1 MDFRYLH
8 ENEIYPLPS
17 GSGFLVY
24 APLSGSMFHLVKD
37 DVERLEKWLAGENKE
52 DDEAAHLLESIRKE
66 RSDKRTIPV
75 KRNVSELHKL
85 TILPT
90 YQCNFKCS
98 YCYSAQGRERKTL
111 SKEKAMAAIDFFISR
126 NRTSLHDLW
135 LAILGGGEPF
145 MSPQLTGEIILKAR
159 ERAKEQGFSLGI
171 GLTTNGSIYDERLS
185 EIMVTNDVY
194 LGVSFEVLKDIQE
207 EQRQNYDKVVKVV
220 RQYMD
225 DGVDIMV
232 KSIITPKNVSRLND
246 MVKQLHIL
254 FPKVKKYKLQIVE
267 DPVIFSNR
275 DVMRNFY
282 LQFSKYF
289 FDAQKTGFDLGIDVY
304 VLASKYIDMLIEH
317 YCGGEMC
324 LNPEGTITVCH
335 RFSSPKEKQYQ
346 DIVYGRVTEEG
357 EVLFDDEKFR
367 KLISHDI
374 KMQSKCQEC
383 FVKWHCG
390 GGCLAQSM
398 IYASDQLDIICE
410 WTRQFTQEILERQIA
425 AAKRQ
430 EANGKN

>member
-8 ENEIYPLPS
+8 DNEIYPLAS
-17 GSGFLVY
+17 DTRFLVY
-24 APLSGSMFHLVKD
+24 APLAGSMFYLSQD
-37 DVERLEKWLAGENKE
+37 EVERLEKWLAGENK
-52 DDEAAHLLESIRKE
+52 DDAEAALLIESIRKE
-66 RSDKRTIPV
+66 SSDKRTIPM
-75 KRNVSELHKL
+75 KREVSELHKL

-111 SKEKAMAAIDFFISR
+111 SYERAAAAIDYFIDR
-126 NRTSLHDLW
+126 QRTALHDLW

-159 ERAKEQGFSLGI
+159 ERAREQGFSLGI
-171 GLTTNGSIYDERLS
+171 GLTTNGSIYDKRLS
-185 EIMVTNDVY
+185 EIMVANDVC

-232 KSIITPKNVSRLND
+232 KSIITPKNVSRLNE
-246 MVKQLHIL
+246 MVLQLHTL

-267 DPVIFSNR
+267 DPVIFSDR
-275 DVMRNFY
+275 GVMRHFY
-282 LQFSKYF
+282 KQFSECF
-289 FDAQKTGFDLGIDVY
+289 FNAQETGFQMGIDVY
-304 VLASKYIDMLIEH
+304 VLASKYVDMLVEH

-324 LNPEGTITVCH
+324 LTPEGTITVCH
-335 RFSSPKEKQYQ
+335 RFSSPKEERYK
-346 DIVYGRVTEEG
+346 DIVYGQVTEKG
-357 EVLFDDEKFR
+357 EVLFDDNKFR
-367 KLISHDI
+367 SLISHDI
-374 KMQSKCQEC
+374 TMQPKCRNC
-383 FVKWHCG
+383 FAKWHCG

-398 IYASDQLDIICE
+398 IYADDQLDIICD
-410 WTRQFTQEILERQIA
+410 WTRRFTQEILERQIT

-430 EANGKN
+430 NTDGKN